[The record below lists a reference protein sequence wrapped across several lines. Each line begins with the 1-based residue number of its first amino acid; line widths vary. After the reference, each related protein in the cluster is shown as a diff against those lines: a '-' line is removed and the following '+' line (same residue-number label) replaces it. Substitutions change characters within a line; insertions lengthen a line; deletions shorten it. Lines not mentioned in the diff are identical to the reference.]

1 MIDGLDG
8 FQRGRV
14 VLVTGGSRSVGRT
27 AVQRLARL
35 GYAVVVN
42 YLHDQPAAEATVDA
56 VLEARGAAVAIR
68 ADVAD
73 ELDVERLFAQTIET
87 FGAVDA
93 VVHSVPGQVVA
104 TSVMAATVDDFDEMY
119 RTNTRAMF
127 LVNRCAAGQ
136 VREGGA
142 IVNVFSSA
150 AASARPFYGV
160 FAANS
165 VAVEMLIHV
174 MSLELGERD
183 VTVNGLSL
191 EAGKPCAPAR
201 VVDVIAYLL
210 SGDGHGI
217 TGHIIQLGD
226 RSK

>member
-8 FQRGRV
+8 SQRGRV
-14 VLVTGGSRSVGRT
+14 VIVTGGSRSVGRT

-42 YLHDQPAAEATVDA
+42 YLHDQPAAAAIVDA

-73 ELDVERLFAQTIET
+73 ELDVERLFAQTIEA
-87 FGAVDA
+87 FGAVGA

-119 RTNTRAMF
+119 KTNTRAML

-150 AASARPFYGV
+150 
-160 FAANS
+160 
-165 VAVEMLIHV
+165 I
-174 MSLELGERD
+174 
-183 VTVNGLSL
+183 
-191 EAGKPCAPAR
+191 
-201 VVDVIAYLL
+201 
-210 SGDGHGI
+210 
-217 TGHIIQLGD
+217 D
-226 RSK
+226 RSSEGAPSTEVTSR